1 MANSEFT
8 SISRIWPAC
17 YDGAMRDLAVL
28 FLHLL
33 TIVARLAGPGGA
45 RALVAES
52 VLVKHQLLI
61 LNRSRKR
68 SPNLR
73 LADRLV
79 AGVCTL
85 FIRPTRLVRSA
96 IVLQPSTL
104 LRFHRALI
112 RRKYRRLFSA
122 TVPKKPGPK
131 GPSREVV
138 AAVVEMKQRNP
149 TWGCPRIAQQI
160 ALAFGIPMNKDVV
173 RRILAVRYHPQP
185 DAAGPSWLMVLGHAK
200 DSLWSVDLFRCES
213 AILRTHWVLVVM
225 DQFTRRIVG
234 FGVHRGVVDG
244 VGLCRMFNRATRGHT
259 PPTYLSSDHDRL
271 YECHQWQANLRILDV
286 DEIKTVPYVPRSH
299 PFVERLI
306 GTIRRECLDRTLF
319 WTAADLE
326 LKLLEFQRY
335 YNGHRAHAALEGQP
349 PEAHPAAR
357 GANAR
362 IHSYR
367 WRSHCR
373 GLYQTPIAA

>member
-1 MANSEFT
+1 MIVVADSSPLHYLVLLEVDQLLEQPYGRVIVPTVVMSELSHAAAPAAVREWVSRPPSWIQVCMANPEFI

-33 TIVARLAGPGGA
+33 TTVARLTGPGGA

-61 LNRSRKR
+61 LNRSRKHA
-68 SPNLR
+68 PNLR

-96 IVLQPSTL
+96 IVLQPSML

-112 RRKYRRLFSA
+112 RRKYRRLFSS

-149 TWGCPRIAQQI
+149 TWVCPRIAQ
-160 ALAFGIPMNKDVV
+160 
-173 RRILAVRYHPQP
+173 
-185 DAAGPSWLMVLGHAK
+185 
-200 DSLWSVDLFRCES
+200 
-213 AILRTHWVLVVM
+213 
-225 DQFTRRIVG
+225 
-234 FGVHRGVVDG
+234 
-244 VGLCRMFNRATRGHT
+244 
-259 PPTYLSSDHDRL
+259 
-271 YECHQWQANLRILDV
+271 
-286 DEIKTVPYVPRSH
+286 
-299 PFVERLI
+299 
-306 GTIRRECLDRTLF
+306 
-319 WTAADLE
+319 
-326 LKLLEFQRY
+326 
-335 YNGHRAHAALEGQP
+335 
-349 PEAHPAAR
+349 
-357 GANAR
+357 
-362 IHSYR
+362 
-367 WRSHCR
+367 
-373 GLYQTPIAA
+373 